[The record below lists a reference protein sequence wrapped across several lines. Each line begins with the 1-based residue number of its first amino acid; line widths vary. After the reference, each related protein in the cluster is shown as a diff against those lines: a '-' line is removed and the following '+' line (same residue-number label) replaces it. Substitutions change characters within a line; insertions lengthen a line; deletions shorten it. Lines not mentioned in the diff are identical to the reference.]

1 MVTAVV
7 LVKAKIDAIP
17 STAQTVADLPG
28 VAEVY
33 SVAGRWD
40 LVVLV
45 KVREHDELEQ
55 VITTALDK
63 VPGIES
69 TETLIAFRTYS
80 KHDVEA
86 GWALGFEEA
95 D

>member
-7 LVKAKIDAIP
+7 LIK
-17 STAQTVADLPG
+17 AQTEQVSDLARKITEVKG
-28 VAEVY
+28 VSEVF

-45 KVREHDELEQ
+45 RVNSHEDLATVVSDGIRKVGG
-55 VITTALDK
+55 V
-63 VPGIES
+63 VES
-69 TETLIAFRTYS
+69 ETLIAFRTYS
-80 KHDVEA
+80 QRELEA
-86 GWALGFEEA
+86 AYSIGT